1 MKRRGLMSKHR
12 LWAVALSFG
21 LAACAAERGTDAPT
35 AGVPDAAGPDSATAE
50 RSTTGSGAAQAD
62 ARARPGVDGAASAD
76 RYAEGAPSRPAT
88 ADDSAGPTDAAT
100 VPERVALRAAESR
113 PPRPDDDR
121 RQTRGERRDRRDGD
135 AKADR
140 VCAAGCCAPAGQA
153 VITVRVTNVKSDKG
167 NVRVTVYPG
176 EKSKFL
182 ERGMGIVKVDVA
194 SRADSVDVCVPVP
207 GDGDYTIAVMHDRDA
222 DGEADKFSEG
232 FGFSNNAIFMF
243 GPPAFEDALFSVRDG
258 KADQSIR
265 LKYPFG

>member
-1 MKRRGLMSKHR
+1 MSKHR

-21 LAACAAERGTDAPT
+21 LVACAAERGADTPTPAGPVVAPGT
-35 AGVPDAAGPDSATAE
+35 APADRAANRPDAAPTQPRRSGGDATGQHSAE
-50 RSTTGSGAAQAD
+50 R
-62 ARARPGVDGAASAD
+62 AS
-76 RYAEGAPSRPAT
+76 PALAT
-88 ADDSAGPTDAAT
+88 QDDDAT

-113 PPRPDDDR
+113 PPRPDVSDRRHADRSQNRDDR
-121 RQTRGERRDRRDGD
+121 MCVAE
-135 AKADR
+135 
-140 VCAAGCCAPAGQA
+140 CCVPAGKA